1 MNPFTSRRDAL
12 SRSENCIPSTGRR
25 APVYGFA
32 NVPAAAATREG
43 RPRLRPPRAGGVHPP
58 ATPPLHFPG
67 VAAAFFRV
75 MDGSEVP
82 RPLSGRRALPRAH
95 PKSAFAE
102 VSRARQ
108 RHLDTAPPT
117 EPSITLPVATPKP
130 QGCIDAHARTPA
142 GTSARY
148 VARPTGQPRAARPTG
163 QPRAARTQKGRPATV
178 VTERPSLATWQV
190 RPHLAG
196 LLGPAPAGPRNLDAD
211 TLEDDGLRARDLVE
225 RGHDALVAEAVVP
238 VPAERLLEG
247 AEEAR
252 AVDDGA
258 AALEPAR
265 DADSMRLALPC
276 GGCLR
281 CYSTSILWTQP
292 NRSSISPDWMPVR
305 VSRSFFMVGPTFSMP
320 LLKT

>member
-1 MNPFTSRRDAL
+1 MDSPQSWNRPARDVDSTIDCVCPGFTKLRHLRSDVNPFTSRRDAL

-32 NVPAAAATREG
+32 YVPAAAATREG

-75 MDGSEVP
+75 RDGSEVP

-95 PKSAFAE
+95 PTSAFAE

-117 EPSITLPVATPKP
+117 ELSITLPVATPKP
-130 QGCIDAHARTPA
+130 QGCIDAPAQAPA
-142 GTSARY
+142 GTSAHY

-196 LLGPAPAGPRNLDAD
+196 PAG
-211 TLEDDGLRARDLVE
+211 TGS
-225 RGHDALVAEAVVP
+225 G
-238 VPAERLLEG
+238 
-247 AEEAR
+247 
-252 AVDDGA
+252 
-258 AALEPAR
+258 
-265 DADSMRLALPC
+265 
-276 GGCLR
+276 
-281 CYSTSILWTQP
+281 
-292 NRSSISPDWMPVR
+292 RSSQPRCGYP
-305 VSRSFFMVGPTFSMP
+305 
-320 LLKT
+320 